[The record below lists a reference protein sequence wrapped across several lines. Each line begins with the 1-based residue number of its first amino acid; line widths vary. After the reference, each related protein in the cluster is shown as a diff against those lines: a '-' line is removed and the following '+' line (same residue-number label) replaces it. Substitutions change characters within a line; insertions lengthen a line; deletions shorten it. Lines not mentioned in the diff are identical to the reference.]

1 MLFIPETR
9 DLPDKFQFDQN
20 YVNLPMTTNNFM
32 TFFTALKLD
41 RRQSKTYDR
50 IIQLSNRIVPSVEDL
65 VINPVGNRVSVGEQN
80 SNYEIPALEV
90 SKGTR
95 EVLVLVAMIA
105 MANEG
110 SIVIIE
116 EPEVHLHPQAV
127 KEFREIIRE
136 LIVGK
141 DLQVI
146 ITTHNPEFPVGL
158 IPDDPDSKGVK
169 FVRERDGS
177 SSMSIVKNTIELSEA
192 MNSV

>member
-50 IIQLSNRIVPSVEDL
+50 IIQLSNRIAPSVEDL

-146 ITTHNPEFPVGL
+146 ITTHNPEFLVGL

-177 SSMSIVKNTIELSEA
+177 SSMRIVKNTIELSEA